1 MGTSIPTTRR
11 AEFNPTSPYLA
22 CSLKVFGTLR
32 TTFLHRGAASGP
44 FTMLKRPWKPS
55 SAESQP
61 RGSVSCDRQR
71 LINIVDEIVNVF
83 ETDRESDCL
92 GPDSRG
98 YQLTFTELT
107 MRS

>member
-32 TTFLHRGAASGP
+32 TTFLHRGADSGP
-44 FTMLKRPWKPS
+44 FTMPRPPWKPS

-61 RGSVSCDRQR
+61 RGSVNCGRQS
-71 LINIVDEIVNVF
+71 LINIVDEIVNVLK
-83 ETDRESDCL
+83 TDRESDRL
-92 GPDSRG
+92 GPYSRS